1 MATVDK
7 LIVRIEADMKD
18 LKSKLKASEKA
29 TKQSTDKMKKSFAQ
43 LKSSVGGVGRT
54 IFSLKGALVALGVG
68 AGLKSLINVGNEV
81 ESLQIRFETLFGS
94 AEEGA
99 KAFDTMARFA
109 SRVPFSLQQIQAGSG
124 SLLAVASDAEELGK
138 LLEMT
143 GTIAAATG
151 LDFRTAS
158 EQIQRSLSAGIGAA
172 DLFRDRGVTA
182 MLGFKA
188 GTQVSVKETREALE
202 KFAKDNDGIT
212 DKLANTFSGTLSMLG
227 DSIFTFQRTVND
239 AGFFS
244 SLTEHFQNLKTE
256 IDENQAEI
264 AEFAMQLSEGLVK
277 AMQAVRD
284 AVVFVV
290 ENFTLL
296 KNVLLVI
303 IGLKVA
309 IFLSKV
315 VIALKTLAGAL
326 GIATLA
332 QKSFNLAVL
341 KNPYVMAGMALVTAL
356 GAIGIGL
363 KKLAGNQ
370 SELTEAVKE
379 TNKATTEE
387 QKLLEEKQAIIEQ
400 MNKFYENNQR
410 PEGVDEFGDVD
421 KAIKENKERVKV
433 IDNTTDSLDKLI
445 QAEKDNQAALTLS
458 AFELAKYKLSQEE
471 NISLTS
477 LQVKERLALLK
488 TLMEETEATIK
499 KQKEDA
505 EAEKLLENHA
515 DAVKD
520 LKDENALLN
529 AEILNAT
536 ETELLQMAMRQA
548 NTEATKE
555 QIEELEKLIAKN
567 QELKD
572 QLATKEETEEAAT
585 KKKED
590 DDQAVLDLIDDLG
603 LLDNAQ
609 QDYQDSVDML
619 DEALADNLITL
630 EQYGEGLRKL
640 KMILLEST
648 EEGKIAIEGFERVQ
662 DLLFD
667 GMADALTGAEEGW
680 KGFRD
685 SLKDIIRDIISQ
697 YLTLQAQQAIMKTFG
712 GGSGGGSGFGL
723 GDILS
728 IGSSFFG
735 GSSGGSYSNL
745 GAGYGGVKFNANGG
759 YLGPNQPSIVG
770 EQGPELFVP
779 HTSGGIFTNRS
790 IKNNAG
796 GGVNIQQVIN
806 IETGVSQTVRAEMIS
821 LLPQIKQES
830 VNAVMDA
837 KKRGG
842 QMADTF
848 S

>member
-1 MATVDK
+1 
-7 LIVRIEADMKD
+7 
-18 LKSKLKASEKA
+18 
-29 TKQSTDKMKKSFAQ
+29 
-43 LKSSVGGVGRT
+43 
-54 IFSLKGALVALGVG
+54 
-68 AGLKSLINVGNEV
+68 
-81 ESLQIRFETLFGS
+81 
-94 AEEGA
+94 
-99 KAFDTMARFA
+99 
-109 SRVPFSLQQIQAGSG
+109 
-124 SLLAVASDAEELGK
+124 
-138 LLEMT
+138 
-143 GTIAAATG
+143 
-151 LDFRTAS
+151 
-158 EQIQRSLSAGIGAA
+158 
-172 DLFRDRGVTA
+172 
-182 MLGFKA
+182 
-188 GTQVSVKETREALE
+188 
-202 KFAKDNDGIT
+202 
-212 DKLANTFSGTLSMLG
+212 
-227 DSIFTFQRTVND
+227 
-239 AGFFS
+239 
-244 SLTEHFQNLKTE
+244 
-256 IDENQAEI
+256 
-264 AEFAMQLSEGLVK
+264 
-277 AMQAVRD
+277 
-284 AVVFVV
+284 
-290 ENFTLL
+290 
-296 KNVLLVI
+296 
-303 IGLKVA
+303 
-309 IFLSKV
+309 
-315 VIALKTLAGAL
+315 
-326 GIATLA
+326 
-332 QKSFNLAVL
+332 
-341 KNPYVMAGMALVTAL
+341 MAGMALVTAL

-370 SELTEAVKE
+370 SELAEAVKE

-400 MNKFYENNQR
+400 MNKFYENNKR
-410 PEGVDEFGDVD
+410 PEGVDEFGDVN

-697 YLTLQAQQAIMKTFG
+697 YLKLQAQQAIMKTFG

-745 GAGYGGVKFNANGG
+745 GGGYGGVKFNANGG

>member
-1 MATVDK
+1 
-7 LIVRIEADMKD
+7 
-18 LKSKLKASEKA
+18 
-29 TKQSTDKMKKSFAQ
+29 
-43 LKSSVGGVGRT
+43 
-54 IFSLKGALVALGVG
+54 
-68 AGLKSLINVGNEV
+68 
-81 ESLQIRFETLFGS
+81 
-94 AEEGA
+94 
-99 KAFDTMARFA
+99 
-109 SRVPFSLQQIQAGSG
+109 
-124 SLLAVASDAEELGK
+124 
-138 LLEMT
+138 
-143 GTIAAATG
+143 
-151 LDFRTAS
+151 
-158 EQIQRSLSAGIGAA
+158 
-172 DLFRDRGVTA
+172 
-182 MLGFKA
+182 
-188 GTQVSVKETREALE
+188 
-202 KFAKDNDGIT
+202 
-212 DKLANTFSGTLSMLG
+212 
-227 DSIFTFQRTVND
+227 
-239 AGFFS
+239 
-244 SLTEHFQNLKTE
+244 
-256 IDENQAEI
+256 
-264 AEFAMQLSEGLVK
+264 
-277 AMQAVRD
+277 
-284 AVVFVV
+284 
-290 ENFTLL
+290 
-296 KNVLLVI
+296 
-303 IGLKVA
+303 
-309 IFLSKV
+309 
-315 VIALKTLAGAL
+315 
-326 GIATLA
+326 
-332 QKSFNLAVL
+332 
-341 KNPYVMAGMALVTAL
+341 
-356 GAIGIGL
+356 
-363 KKLAGNQ
+363 
-370 SELTEAVKE
+370 
-379 TNKATTEE
+379 
-387 QKLLEEKQAIIEQ
+387 
-400 MNKFYENNQR
+400 
-410 PEGVDEFGDVD
+410 
-421 KAIKENKERVKV
+421 
-433 IDNTTDSLDKLI
+433 
-445 QAEKDNQAALTLS
+445 
-458 AFELAKYKLSQEE
+458 
-471 NISLTS
+471 
-477 LQVKERLALLK
+477 
-488 TLMEETEATIK
+488 
-499 KQKEDA
+499 
-505 EAEKLLENHA
+505 
-515 DAVKD
+515 
-520 LKDENALLN
+520 
-529 AEILNAT
+529 
-536 ETELLQMAMRQA
+536 MAMRQA

-685 SLKDIIRDIISQ
+685 SLKDIVRDIIAQ
-697 YLTLQAQQAIMKTFG
+697 LLKLQAQQAMTKMMG